1 MMAEVLIPQLS
12 LSETVLVSALQL
24 KDSKTES
31 GGAVH
36 LVECLPSI

>member
-12 LSETVLVSALQL
+12 LSETVLVSTLQL
-24 KDSKTES
+24 KDRKTES
-31 GGAVH
+31 GGSVR